1 MHEIGLTELQQSPVC
16 LFCRFLN
23 GQELQESDKVHM
35 EFKDGTYTLQIKD
48 ATSDFAGVVEAV
60 AVNSGGEVLC
70 AAKLDVRGRSPEFLE
85 TPLKC
90 TVLEGML
97 LNPVQERKG
106 NATFLVLFIVYF
118 THVTLIFQ
126 EALPSFLYY
135 FLSIL
140 LT

>member
-90 TVLEGML
+90 TVLEGK
-97 LNPVQERKG
+97 NVEPCSVC
-106 NATFLVLFIVYF
+106 I
-118 THVTLIFQ
+118 HVNCD
-126 EALPSFLYY
+126 
-135 FLSIL
+135 
-140 LT
+140 